1 LKEIERLTAERDEA
15 RRLVC
20 AQSYDDPRGVARQL
34 GWDCFKEPANAP

>member
-1 LKEIERLTAERDEA
+1 
-15 RRLVC
+15 VC